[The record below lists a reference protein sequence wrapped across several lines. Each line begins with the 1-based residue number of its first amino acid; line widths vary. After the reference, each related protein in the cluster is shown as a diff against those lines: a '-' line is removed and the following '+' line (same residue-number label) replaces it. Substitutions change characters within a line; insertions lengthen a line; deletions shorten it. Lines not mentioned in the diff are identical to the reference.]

1 MIYVVAGTK
10 HEADYW
16 IINDI
21 SKRYLKDNK
30 GYLKDNKAK
39 MTDYTYVTNAQCLA
53 GVENPHGVFIG
64 NWMGRPDIKDIVET
78 LMRSNA
84 NTALAKIYKELQ

>member
-21 SKRYLKDNK
+21 SKR
-30 GYLKDNKAK
+30 YLKDNKAK

>member
-16 IINDI
+16 MINDLA
-21 SKRYLKDNK
+21 KRYLKDNK
-30 GYLKDNKAK
+30 AK
-39 MTDYTYVTNAQCLA
+39 RTDYTYVTNAQCLA

-64 NWMGRPDIKDIVET
+64 NWMERPDIKDIVET
-78 LMRSNA
+78 LLMRSSNA
-84 NTALAKIYKELQ
+84 NTALAKIYKELK